1 MKRSH
6 GGRVS
11 VTGISWAECFSVLAT
26 RFESR
31 IAIVDAA
38 GSLSYASLFR
48 KAASLADI
56 LLASGVRPGEP
67 VATFL
72 RNGIPAVWASY
83 GVTLSGAAETA
94 LNPDLGKADR
104 EHCLALC
111 KAGHVVTSAS
121 QAEPFRALDVVVH
134 CVEEVGETVLESGRF
149 PRVPLES
156 WGKILFTSGTT
167 GLAKGVVYDQRGR
180 WLSNLLL
187 RAALPV
193 TPRAEGRL
201 LLMTPFSHGAS
212 LMTYAYLDHGSS
224 VCLLDGVD
232 PSVVLPM
239 IERGEIDE
247 MFAPPTVLTKIVQAA
262 GERRYPGL
270 KTIFFGTAVLS
281 PSLYARARKVF
292 GPVVRVTYGKSEVFN
307 PITVLEV
314 SETDAWYREGGV
326 NADACVGWPAAGVE
340 IGVRGD
346 GGEECSRGE
355 LGEVHLRARHMM
367 SGYLRLDGYEPMKPD
382 EFHATGDLGYVDGR
396 GRLHLVGR
404 MADVIKTG
412 GYKVAP
418 EEVERALAAAV
429 HPGEAIAVG
438 IPSEYWGE
446 LIVVAVE
453 GGPEGWRDEAEK
465 AAREMTGYKRP
476 RGYVAIDELPR
487 NAMAKVQRSL
497 IRDYVLRRYHLA
509 DGPHPRLEFRG
520 RD

>member
-1 MKRSH
+1 M
-6 GGRVS
+6 S

-156 WGKILFTSGTT
+156 WSKILFTSGTT

-212 LMTYAYLDHGSS
+212 LMTYAYLDHGAS

-270 KTIFFGTAVLS
+270 KTIFCGTAVLS

-307 PITVLEV
+307 PITVLEA
-314 SETDAWYREGGV
+314 SETDAWYREGGA

-346 GGEECSRGE
+346 GGAECSRGE

-382 EFHATGDLGYVDGR
+382 EFHATGDLGYVDER

-404 MADVIKTG
+404 TADVIKTG

-429 HPGEAIAVG
+429 HPGEAVAVG

-453 GGPEGWRDEAEK
+453 GGPEGWQDKAEK

-476 RGYVAIDELPR
+476 RAYVAIDELPR
-487 NAMAKVQRSL
+487 NAMAKIQRSL
-497 IRDYVLRRYHLA
+497 IRDYVLRRYRLT

>member
-1 MKRSH
+1 MKRSQ
-6 GGRVS
+6 GGQVS
-11 VTGISWAECFSVLAT
+11 VTGVSWAECFSALAG

-48 KAASLADI
+48 KAAAVADI
-56 LLASGVRPGEP
+56 LRASGVQPGEP

-94 LNPDLGKADR
+94 LNPGLGKADR

-111 KAGHVVTSAS
+111 RARHVVTSAS
-121 QAEPFRALDVVVH
+121 QAELFRALDMVVH
-134 CVEEVGETVLESGRF
+134 CVEDVGETALEPSRF
-149 PRVPLES
+149 PRVPLQS

-167 GLAKGVVYDQRGR
+167 GLAKGVVYDQGGR

-193 TPRAEGRL
+193 TPRAEARL

-212 LMTYAYLDHGSS
+212 LMTYAYLDHGAS
-224 VCLLDGVD
+224 VCLLDGAD

-247 MFAPPTVLTKIVQAA
+247 MFAPPTVLTKIVAAA
-262 GERRYPGL
+262 GERCYPGL
-270 KTIFFGTAVLS
+270 KTIFCGTAVLS
-281 PSLYARARKVF
+281 PSLYAKARKVF

-307 PITVLEV
+307 PITVLEA
-314 SETDAWYREGGV
+314 SETDAWYLEGGA
-326 NADACVGWPAAGVE
+326 NADACVGWPATGVE

-346 GGEECSRGE
+346 DGAESRRGE

-367 SGYLRLDGYEPMKPD
+367 SGYLRSDGYEPMKPD
-382 EFHATGDLGYVDGR
+382 EFHATGDLGYVDER

-404 MADVIKTG
+404 SADVIKTG

-429 HPGEAIAVG
+429 HPGEAVAVG

-446 LIVVAVE
+446 VIVVAVE
-453 GGPEGWRDEAEK
+453 RGPEGWQDQADK

-476 RGYVAIDELPR
+476 RAYVAIDELPR
-487 NAMAKVQRSL
+487 NAMAKVQRSV
-497 IRDYVLRRYHLA
+497 IRDYVLRRYRLA
-509 DGPHPRLEFRG
+509 DGPHPRLEPCG
-520 RD
+520 AD